1 MRSTL
6 KNRHLNCLRR
16 AAPHKKIAPLLRKIT
31 APLRRV
37 VAPLRKAVTPLLA
50 SVLPVMGAVSC
61 QSIAP
66 FYFEQ
71 LMPAKVQELPPGK
84 KLLLIDESPLRPIEP
99 LHKVFLDFEYQ
110 RDTVL
115 NCDSAVAYLMQSIE
129 QKLINSGHFSDIERP
144 KFVPDSLG
152 YQTLYRLHDSLG
164 CDYVLILKQYEIKT
178 FMNTDGDYVGRNVLT
193 AAVWEL
199 LEAPYLNPLSE
210 FLLLDT
216 MRMGNMIFRK
226 DRPFSSLPDF
236 EQTLPEL
243 AEIQA
248 EKVLE
253 SLVPGWRSA
262 ERYYYIN
269 GNYLIKLAVD
279 RMRSDD
285 WEGAV
290 RYWEKAYETSNKKNR
305 YRAAVNMALYH
316 ERHDRVDEALQWIEK
331 ARAIP
336 ETILFMP
343 IPTEKEMLD
352 NWKYLLQQRQKEL
365 EKF

>member
-1 MRSTL
+1 
-6 KNRHLNCLRR
+6 
-16 AAPHKKIAPLLRKIT
+16 
-31 APLRRV
+31 
-37 VAPLRKAVTPLLA
+37 LLA
-50 SVLPVMGAVSC
+50 SVLPVMGIMMSC
-61 QSIAP
+61 QTMAP

-71 LMPAKVQELPPGK
+71 LMPAKIQELPPGK

-115 NCDSAVAYLMQSIE
+115 NCDSAVAYLMQNIE
-129 QKLINSGHFSDIERP
+129 QKLLGSGHFRGIERP
-144 KFVPDSLG
+144 EPISDSLG
-152 YQTLYRLHDSLG
+152 FRSLYRMHDSLS
-164 CDYVLILKQYEIKT
+164 CDYVLILKQYEIKS
-178 FMNTDGDYVGRNVLT
+178 FMNTNGGNAGHNVLT

-199 LEAPYLNPLSE
+199 LEAPYFNTLKE

-216 MRMGNMIFRK
+216 MRTGNLILRK
-226 DRPFSSLPDF
+226 DRPFSSLPEF

-243 AEIQA
+243 ADTQA

-279 RMRSDD
+279 RVRSDD
-285 WEGAV
+285 WQGAV
-290 RYWEKAYETSNKKNR
+290 RYWEKAYETSNKNNR
-305 YRAAVNMALYH
+305 YRAAVNLALYH
-316 ERHDRVDEALQWIEK
+316 ERHDRPAEALQWIEK

-343 IPTEKEMLD
+343 IPSEKEMLQ

-365 EKF
+365 EKFYGPAASGSDRPQQNSD